1 MIRRPPRSTLFP
13 YTTLFRS
20 PIQGPRRDHQQRPHR
35 DDEGGSHIGGLGRD
49 QDPELRRGRVEG
61 QLTAAARSR
70 SLSNRRRILP
80 DGDLGI
86 ASITSITRTFL
97 YGATCSATYAISA
110 AGVASPFR
118 TTNAFGTSPHSS
130 SGMGITAASA
140 TAGCV
145 HSSASSS
152 AGATWKPLYLISS
165 FNRSTIVKYPSAST
179 CPMSPVWSQPSRSS
193 VAAVASGLFR

>member
-1 MIRRPPRSTLFP
+1 MSEKSLEKLRTLLKS
-13 YTTLFRS
+13 YEERTGAGVGAAAGAGT
-20 PIQGPRRDHQQRPHR
+20 GPGGRGNHR
-35 DDEGGSHIGGLGRD
+35 EARAGTEEGGSHMGGRGRNKAV
-49 QDPELRRGRVEG
+49 ELRGGRFEG
-61 QLTAAARSR
+61 KLTAAARSR
-70 SLSNRRRILP
+70 CLSNRRRILP
-80 DGDLGI
+80 DGDLGM

-110 AGVASPFR
+110 AGDVSPFR

-152 AGATWKPLYLISS
+152 AGATWKPLYLINS
-165 FNRSTIVKYPSAST
+165 FNRSTIVK
-179 CPMSPVWSQPSRSS
+179 
-193 VAAVASGLFR
+193 